1 MAQKN
6 NKKIEEAHASLVTA
20 NNADDLVNLTEVAQN
35 AENSIINNV
44 SRETGLL
51 YAKNYCGYTL
61 PALIQTMIESNEWNT
76 EGGEGIK
83 TAQRLA
89 EQLRVP
95 LAFNADDLYAAIDQ
109 YVAVED
115 KELLA
120 DICKNAVKTS
130 NIKYGHKLLDNAV
143 RTLVLE
149 EKENKK
155 AIDAVVQEYDLD
167 PNLLRIPRLPKVL
180 KDILDCYPKEYHHA
194 VLSVAVACLS
204 FHAEGVNAVYNETEL
219 YRLLWLDVILAEAA
233 GGKSFFDRIK
243 DVILKDVIVRDTKFY
258 AEEDAMKNS
267 AASGKKKRGRKKN
280 AEADEEKAEEKT
292 EVKKTRPIQYVGSTT
307 SITELTY
314 RTLNSEG
321 HNLFMYTNEGAEF
334 FLSCRRGPN
343 TDTWTFL
350 RKGVEGSEYVQ
361 SHHSVDTVSGICHP
375 YLTGIFNVQPEI
387 AIPEFNKHI
396 SDGTVSRLW
405 ITTVAQSAGAKRP
418 RIKPFSEELL
428 AEIADTI
435 AYLKT
440 LNENIELRRL
450 HKAIDRWLDEKAL
463 EYEKTDN
470 LSIDHFRK
478 RSAQMGYKVGV
489 FYYLLNGRK
498 ENKYLIDF
506 ALYVA
511 EYVCRQEVKHFGE
524 EYNRLKKAGNTA
536 CGITNVNYYNMLSD
550 TFTASQFSALRVKHG
565 EAPNVRTIICRWR
578 QKGLIE
584 DVEKGAYRK
593 LI

>member
-1 MAQKN
+1 MAQK
-6 NKKIEEAHASLVTA
+6 KIMQIEEAQTSQVTA
-20 NNADDLVNLTEVAQN
+20 KIADDLVNLTEVAQN
-35 AENSIINNV
+35 IDNLINNV
-44 SRETGLL
+44 SRDTMLL
-51 YAKNYCGYTL
+51 YGMNYCGYTI
-61 PALIQTMIESNEWNT
+61 PTIIQTMIESNGWGT
-76 EGGEGIK
+76 EGGEGVK

-89 EQLRVP
+89 NELRVP
-95 LAFNADDLYAAIDQ
+95 FAFDADVLYAAIDQ
-109 YVAVED
+109 FVVVEN

-130 NIKYGHKLLDNAV
+130 NIKYGHKLLDNAI

-155 AIDAVVQEYDLD
+155 GIDAAVHDYDLD
-167 PNLLRIPRLPKVL
+167 PNLLQIPRLPKPL
-180 KDILDCYPKEYHHA
+180 KDILDCYPHEYRHA

-219 YRLLWLDVILAEAA
+219 YRLLWLDVVLADAA

-243 DVILKDVIVRDTKFY
+243 DVILKDVIERDTKFY

-292 EVKKTRPIQYVGSTT
+292 EEKKTRPIQYVGSTT

-334 FLSCRRGPN
+334 FLSCKRGPN
-343 TDTWTFL
+343 TDTWAFL

-375 YLTGIFNVQPEI
+375 YLTGIFNVQPEV
-387 AIPEFNKHI
+387 AIPEFSKHI
-396 SDGTVSRLW
+396 SDGTTSRLW
-405 ITTVAQSAGAKRP
+405 ITTVAQSAGSKRP
-418 RIKPFSEELL
+418 RIKPFSKELL
-428 AEIADTI
+428 DEIADTI

-440 LNENIELRRL
+440 LNEDIELRRL

-470 LSIDHFRK
+470 LAIDHFRR
-478 RSAQMGYKVGV
+478 RSAQMGYKAGV

-498 ENKYLIDF
+498 ENKHLIDF

-511 EYVCRQEVKHFGE
+511 EYVCRQQVKHFGE
-524 EYNRLKKAGNTA
+524 EYNKLKKAGVQSNS
-536 CGITNVNYYNMLSD
+536 ITNVNYYNMLPD
-550 TFTASQFSALRVKHG
+550 TFTASQFSALRTKHG

-584 DVEKGAYRK
+584 DVEKGTYRK